1 MPARQSR
8 VVLVTC
14 GTLAE
19 AKRIARATVEAKLA
33 ACVNVMQNPVESVY
47 RWKGKVEVSRE
58 YLLIIKSTA
67 RRLLELERL
76 VRSLHRY
83 DVPEFLVLPV
93 DAGSHEYL
101 QWLVESVK
109 PSQGKK

>member
-1 MPARQSR
+1 M
-8 VVLVTC
+8 VLVTR

-47 RWKGKVEVSRE
+47 RWKDKVEVSRE

>member
-19 AKRIARATVEAKLA
+19 AKRIARAAVEAKLA
-33 ACVNVMQNPVESVY
+33 ACVNVMQNPLESVY
-47 RWKGKVEVSRE
+47 RWKDKVEVSRE

-67 RRLLELERL
+67 RRLSELERV
-76 VRSLHRY
+76 VRSLHSY

-93 DAGSHEYL
+93 VAGSHEYL
-101 QWLVESVK
+101 QWLVESMK
-109 PSQGKK
+109 PPRTKK